1 MSVSN
6 VDPLQVDNVWQ
17 LLAILVLSGGWTL
30 REMASRKKNGNGNGN
45 GASNEKMREVA
56 RDVCVAIA
64 SGHEANCRNA
74 ADMLRAMGEMRSEM
88 HALNKAQQEENRAFN
103 KAQQEEMRA
112 FRKAQQDE
120 MRSMGTNIIKIW
132 EHLAKDGK
140 KGKESD

>member
-30 REMASRKKNGNGNGN
+30 RELASRKKNGN

-56 RDVCVAIA
+56 RDVCVVIT

-120 MRSMGTNIIKIW
+120 MRSMGANIIKIW